1 VFDPAQIPFW
11 TENGL
16 LVHRLGIGGI
26 ITLGFTVLAH
36 WTRGVT
42 LSGAIAGAVMC
53 FALFAGAGPSAF
65 AALLSVFALA
75 WMTTR
80 LGYKRKQKLGTAEQR
95 EGRTA
100 SQVLANLG
108 VAAACACLYPVSGG
122 KMIFLLALATALSE
136 AAADTV
142 SSEVGQAVS
151 DGARLITTW
160 ERVPAGTNGGVS
172 WAGSL
177 AGMAA
182 AAVVS
187 LICVFTRLL
196 AWKLLWIS
204 LLASIF
210 GMLADSYLGA
220 WLEGR
225 GLLRNDSVNFLSTL
239 VASITAGVLLSFA

>member
-1 VFDPAQIPFW
+1 
-11 TENGL
+11 
-16 LVHRLGIGGI
+16 
-26 ITLGFTVLAH
+26 
-36 WTRGVT
+36 
-42 LSGAIAGAVMC
+42 MC
-53 FALFAGAGPSAF
+53 FALYAGAGPSAF

-108 VAAACACLYPVSGG
+108 VAAVCACLYAVSGG
-122 KMIFLLALATALSE
+122 RMIFLLALAAALSE

-151 DGARLITTW
+151 DRARLITTW
-160 ERVPAGTNGGVS
+160 ERVPAGTNGGVTG
-172 WAGSL
+172 AGTL
-177 AGMAA
+177 AGLAA
-182 AAVVS
+182 AALVS

-204 LLASIF
+204 LLAAIF

-220 WLEGR
+220 WLER
-225 GLLRNDSVNFLSTL
+225 HGLLRNDSVNFLSTL
-239 VASITAGVLLSFA
+239 VASITAGVLLTFTSQ

>member
-1 VFDPAQIPFW
+1 
-11 TENGL
+11 
-16 LVHRLGIGGI
+16 
-26 ITLGFTVLAH
+26 
-36 WTRGVT
+36 
-42 LSGAIAGAVMC
+42 MC